1 MRAASRHLLSAR
13 LRRAL
18 ENPDKEEAA
27 AGLALSMGQACRRV
41 WPLSVSSTE
50 PLGREDFGCLPK
62 RP

>member
-13 LRRAL
+13 ERPAL

-27 AGLALSMGQACRRV
+27 AGLALSMGKAFRRG
-41 WPLSVSSTE
+41 WPLSASNTE
-50 PLGREDFGCLPK
+50 PVVCEDLGCLPK